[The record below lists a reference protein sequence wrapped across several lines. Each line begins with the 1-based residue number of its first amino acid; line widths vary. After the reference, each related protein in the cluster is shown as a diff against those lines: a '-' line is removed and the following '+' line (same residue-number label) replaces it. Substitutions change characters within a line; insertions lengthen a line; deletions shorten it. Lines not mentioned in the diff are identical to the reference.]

1 MYTLTSGI
9 YKQLT
14 EKEEYFVIILGL
26 DNAGKTTL
34 LERIKMIYM
43 KSKGLRPDQIGPTV
57 GLNVGKVDVNGSRL
71 NFWDLGGQRQLQSIW
86 SKYYEDCHGLIFVVD
101 STDTTRIEECR
112 QTMEKVVQNE
122 IIEGIPILMLANKQD
137 LPGALKLHDIKDI
150 FNQIAIRLE
159 ARDSRVLCVSAL
171 NGEGVQDAME
181 WMYTRLQLNKE
192 LKPPSFTNG

>member
-1 MYTLTSGI
+1 M
-9 YKQLT
+9 
-14 EKEEYFVIILGL
+14 
-26 DNAGKTTL
+26 
-34 LERIKMIYM
+34 
-43 KSKGLRPDQIGPTV
+43 
-57 GLNVGKVDVNGSRL
+57 GKVDVNGSRL

-112 QTMEKVVQNE
+112 QTMGSSKFTRLINVTISLEKVVQNE

-137 LPGALKLHDIKDI
+137 LPGLVLIVAVSKIDLGALKLHDIKDI

-171 NGEGVQDAME
+171 NG
-181 WMYTRLQLNKE
+181 
-192 LKPPSFTNG
+192 